1 MIQVCR
7 WSTGTI
13 CGRSTSQKPLNGIR
27 SAAAFLS
34 VSSPRFRRKQQKH
47 GEQLQTTGEHI
58 ESQHDFTQRVQRTE
72 VGCRTDLIESR
83 TDVID
88 AGNNRGEAGYHILT
102 VQTDNK
108 DGNGNDDQICHKKGV
123 VSGLLVV

>member
-1 MIQVCR
+1 MIR
-7 WSTGTI
+7 
-13 CGRSTSQKPLNGIR
+13 GRSTSQK
-27 SAAAFLS
+27 AAKRYTFSGSFLS

-58 ESQHDFTQRVQRTE
+58 ESQHDFTQRVQCTE

-88 AGNNRGEAGYHILT
+88 AGNDRGEAGYHIPHSA
-102 VQTDNK
+102 
-108 DGNGNDDQICHKKGV
+108 G
-123 VSGLLVV
+123 